1 MKGSDSRK
9 KRLFLFAGYNKS
21 GLIDDALVYYIR
33 NLNKFGDIVVVM
45 DCDCATSEL
54 KKIRPF
60 VKHITATRHGE
71 YDFGSYKRA
80 YIWACENLKIS
91 NYDFLYLVND
101 SVYGPLYSLTRYFD
115 AMENMGHNAFGLV
128 KNPNPKHPHIQSWF
142 IGLTPSIFTS
152 DWFNG
157 FMTSITKLP
166 SKGAI
171 TREYEQGLS
180 KQISEHGFTWDCL
193 YTVSGRG
200 VYNQI
205 KKLFCHGMPFMK
217 RVAFSRNH
225 GGLGRQIKYVLNHTD
240 QNLKTAIL
248 NSVTSEYGEKYV
260 KWLLTSNPIKIFF
273 RNIKH
278 ALHKLLVEGI

>member
-1 MKGSDSRK
+1 MKDSDSRK
-9 KRLFLFAGYNKS
+9 KRLFLFAGFNKS

-33 NLNKFGDIVVVM
+33 KLSGFGDVVLVM
-45 DCDCATSEL
+45 DCDCAASEL
-54 KKIRPF
+54 EKIKPF
-60 VKHITATRHGE
+60 VKYASAMRHGE

-80 YIWACENLKIS
+80 YIWAKENLKIS
-91 NYDFLYLVND
+91 DYDYVYLVND
-101 SVYGPLYSLTRYFD
+101 SVYGPLYSMTRYFD
-115 AMENMGHNAFGLV
+115 AMENTGHCAFGIV

-142 IGLTPSIFTS
+142 VGLTSQIFTC
-152 DWFNG
+152 DWFDA
-157 FMTSITKLP
+157 FMKSITKQT

-171 TREYEQGLS
+171 TREYEQGLT

-200 VYNQI
+200 VYNKI
-205 KKLFCHGMPFMK
+205 KKLFNHGMPFMK

-225 GGLGRQIKYVLNHTD
+225 GGLGKQIKYVLNHSD
-240 QNLKTAIL
+240 PKLKTAIL
-248 NSVTSEYGEKYV
+248 KSAANTYGEKYI

-278 ALHKLLVEGI
+278 ALHKLLIEGI

>member
-1 MKGSDSRK
+1 MKHNDSRK
-9 KRLFLFAGYNKS
+9 KRLFLFAGFNKS
-21 GLIDDALVYYIR
+21 ARIDDALIYYIR
-33 NLNKFGDIVVVM
+33 ALNKFGNVILVM
-45 DCDCATSEL
+45 DSDCPKSETDKIKKYTKYTS
-54 KKIRPF
+54 
-60 VKHITATRHGE
+60 ATRHGE

-80 YIWACENLKIS
+80 YIWAKENLKIS
-91 NYDFLYLVND
+91 DYDYIYLVND
-101 SVYGPLYSLTRYFD
+101 SVYGPLYSMTRYFD
-115 AMENMGHNAFGLV
+115 AMENMGHDAFGIV

-142 IGLTPSIFTS
+142 VGLTKNIFTS
-152 DWFNG
+152 DWFDK
-157 FMTSITKLP
+157 FMNAITKLP

-205 KKLFCHGMPFMK
+205 KKLFTHGMPFMK

-225 GGLGRQIKYVLNHTD
+225 GGLGKQIRYVLNHVNPDIKSAIIKSATD
-240 QNLKTAIL
+240 
-248 NSVTSEYGEKYV
+248 EYGEKYI
-260 KWLLTSNPIKIFF
+260 KWLLTSNPIKIGF

-278 ALHKLLVEGI
+278 ALYKLLVEGI